1 MRLSLCMIVKD
12 EAANLPRCLDSVK
25 GWVDEII
32 VLDTGSTDA
41 TPQIARSYGA
51 KLHQFAWCH
60 DFSAARN
67 KALKFVTG
75 DWVLVLDADEVL
87 AEPIRPLL
95 QAAMRQPNALVINLI
110 RQEIGA
116 IQSPYSLVS
125 RLFRHH
131 PDLYFARP
139 YHAMVDD
146 SVALLLQREPD
157 WQIINC
163 PEVAILHYGYQTSAI
178 AGRDKLRKAQ
188 TTMEGFYAAH
198 PQDPY
203 VCSKLG
209 ALYVESGDWQRG
221 VRLLEQGLR
230 SLEADNSASNSIDDV
245 DSRDAPV
252 RYELHYH
259 LGIAY
264 SRSQQLD
271 RAIQQYQQA
280 IAQPILDR
288 LKLGAYNNLGSLLV
302 TQNQLS
308 EAQQAFQTCVT
319 IDPQF
324 AIGQFNL
331 GATLKA
337 MGQFEVAIQH
347 YQRAIQLQPTYAE
360 AYQNLG
366 VALLK
371 LGRVTESLAA
381 FRRAIE
387 LHETTNSTEAQRLQS
402 SLRDMGFPI

>member
-12 EAANLPRCLDSVK
+12 EASNLPRCLDSVK
-25 GWVDEII
+25 GVVDEII

-41 TPQIARSYGA
+41 TPDIARSYGA
-51 KLHQFAWCH
+51 KLHHFAWCH

-87 AEPIRPLL
+87 VETIVPVLR
-95 QAAMRQPNALVINLI
+95 QAMRQPHTLVVNLV

-116 IQSPYSLVS
+116 TQSPYSLVS

-146 SVALLLQREPD
+146 SVGLLRQQEPD

-163 PEVAILHYGYQTSAI
+163 PDVAIQHYGYQSSAI
-178 AGRDKLRKAQ
+178 TSRDKLRKAQ
-188 TTMEGFYAAH
+188 TTMEGFYTAH

-209 ALYVESGDWQRG
+209 ALYTETGDGQRG
-221 VRLLEQGLR
+221 IRVLEQGLR
-230 SLEADNSASNSIDDV
+230 SLEAEDSEGRSIRTPDPQ
-245 DSRDAPV
+245 DAPV

-264 SRSQQLD
+264 SRSQQID
-271 RAIQQYQQA
+271 RAIHHYQQA
-280 IAQPILDR
+280 MAQPILDR
-288 LKLGAYNNLGSLLV
+288 LKLGAYNNLGSLLIA
-302 TQNQLS
+302 QNRLP
-308 EAQQAFQTCVT
+308 EAQQSFQTCVT
-319 IDPQF
+319 IDPKF

-337 MGQFEVAIQH
+337 MGQFEAAIQH

-366 VALLK
+366 VVLLK

-387 LHETTNSTEAQRLQS
+387 LHEATHSTEAQRLQN
-402 SLRDMGFPI
+402 SLRDLGFPI